1 MSSLFSFMLHSFIS
15 FCEAFAFNRMLPL
28 SPLYVGVFDNDVGK
42 SHDSIGRCVVNMD
55 NFRPDVLYTLNYTLY
70 PSSLLK
76 DREAMGIVTIRLRIE
91 APDER
96 KLLIESTAEL
106 ARREMRWMHVNM
118 RKEKSLSVAN
128 FTVKGQYDEEKYSL
142 KLFLAYID
150 ELLTY
155 KRMIVYTCGDAILSV
170 VLWRGTVK
178 VGGLAL
184 PIHSLIAF
192 VIGIHVVESLHLL
205 PSLFCFGLA
214 WSLIGGYTN
223 RVRHPSPWRR
233 CRTIGDYVR
242 TLLLG
247 KSSSSDVQIHP
258 GVGAQET
265 EGIDASWK
273 SRFQDDLDN
282 IKRRRAMKKELK
294 RMAGENIQ
302 TEQSSG
308 VKIDP
313 VTAYLEPLLFPIQ
326 ERLQVIL
333 VILRRFKC
341 VLTWEESSLAFW
353 WAVVL
358 FSLSVTL
365 AILPTAWLLHWLLR
379 ICVWTFLGPW
389 MKIVDMLLP
398 EGSFAFAT
406 EEERQKYQEAKLKN
420 VSKTFGE
427 QSKDAR
433 KRREEAEKLRA
444 MKTLMFGD
452 YITWVPPRNLTRH
465 FDYPLPSSTACPF
478 TKGMFRGWED
488 RTIDPGQ
495 QLDGKMIHR
504 RMQKEVTSIKG
515 GSDTNRQNCVAAA
528 LQGILHTR
536 EKRANDPFM
545 VGNTNDASEQQ
556 ILADKT
562 KKNYQSIGE

>member
-1 MSSLFSFMLHSFIS
+1 
-15 FCEAFAFNRMLPL
+15 MLPL

-42 SHDSIGRCVVNMD
+42 SHDSIGRCVINME
-55 NFRPDVLYTLNYTLY
+55 NFRPDVMYTLKYALY

-76 DREAMGIVTIRLRIE
+76 DREAMGTVTIRLRIE
-91 APDER
+91 ARDER
-96 KLLIESTAEL
+96 KLLMESRTEL
-106 ARREMRWMHVNM
+106 ARKKMRWMHVNM
-118 RKEKSLSVAN
+118 KKAKSLSVAN

-150 ELLTY
+150 EMLTY

-178 VGGLAL
+178 VGMFAL

-205 PSLFCFGLA
+205 PSLLCFGLA
-214 WSLIGGYTN
+214 WNLIGGYTY
-223 RVRHPSPWRR
+223 RLRHPSPWRR
-233 CRTIGDYVR
+233 CRPIGDYVR
-242 TLLLG
+242 ILLLG
-247 KSSSSDVQIHP
+247 KSSSPDVQIHP
-258 GVGAQET
+258 GVGARET
-265 EGIDASWK
+265 EAIDAAWK
-273 SRFQDDLDN
+273 RRIQDDLDN
-282 IKRRRAMKKELK
+282 MKRSRAMKKELK
-294 RMAGENIQ
+294 MMARENIQ

-313 VTAYLEPLLFPIQ
+313 VTAYLEPVLFPVQ
-326 ERLQVIL
+326 ERLQGVL
-333 VILRRFKC
+333 DILRRFKC
-341 VLTWEESSLAFW
+341 VLTWEESSLSFW
-353 WAVVL
+353 WTVTL
-358 FSLSVTL
+358 LCLSVTL

-389 MKIVDMLLP
+389 MLVVRMLLP
-398 EGSFAFAT
+398 EGSFAFAN
-406 EEERQKYQEAKLKN
+406 EEQRLTYQEAKVRN
-420 VSKTFGE
+420 MSKTFGE

-452 YITWVPPRNLTRH
+452 YIAWVPPRNITRH

-488 RTIDPGQ
+488 RIICTGQ

-504 RMQKEVTSIKG
+504 RMQKEETMKG

-536 EKRANDPFM
+536 AKRANDPFI
-545 VGNTNDASEQQ
+545 VDNTNDASEQQ

-562 KKNYQSIGE
+562 KKTYQSIGE